1 MMEDIMNDPIIEEK
15 PGLEQVPEQEEV
27 KQNGLKKKII
37 SIVVSVVLALALVAC
52 VTVVAQVLSK
62 GYVSVGKYSLFRV
75 VTGSMEP
82 AIPVGSL
89 LISQD
94 MPIGDIQVGDVVN
107 FRSREP
113 GMFGIIITHRVIGV
127 HQNGDGQIFL
137 ETKGDANQYPDGHLV
152 DENYLI
158 GKTVFYTK
166 QDNPVAKV
174 LNFLTSSNGFL
185 TCIVLPCLVIG
196 VFAMRDC
203 VKNLR
208 EEMDAITKQLNEVE
222 ETVNNGLE
230 QQLGEE
236 AYQEL
241 CERLRGELLEE
252 LKQSAQTNT
261 TEGSSG
267 ADCQ

>member
-1 MMEDIMNDPIIEEK
+1 MNDPIIEEK
-15 PGLEQVPEQEEV
+15 PGQEQVPEQEEV

-37 SIVVSVVLALALVAC
+37 SIVVSVVLVLALVAC

-158 GKTVFYTK
+158 GKTVFY
-166 QDNPVAKV
+166 
-174 LNFLTSSNGFL
+174 
-185 TCIVLPCLVIG
+185 I
-196 VFAMRDC
+196 
-203 VKNLR
+203 
-208 EEMDAITKQLNEVE
+208 
-222 ETVNNGLE
+222 
-230 QQLGEE
+230 
-236 AYQEL
+236 
-241 CERLRGELLEE
+241 
-252 LKQSAQTNT
+252 
-261 TEGSSG
+261 
-267 ADCQ
+267 

>member
-1 MMEDIMNDPIIEEK
+1 MEEINNSTLPEEQLI
-15 PGLEQVPEQEEV
+15 PEEQEEI
-27 KQNGLKKKII
+27 KEKSLKKKII
-37 SIVVSVVLALALVAC
+37 GIVVSVVLALALVGC
-52 VTVVAQVLSK
+52 VSVIAQVLSK
-62 GYVSVGKYSLFRV
+62 GYVSIANYSMFRV

-94 MPIGDIQVGDVVN
+94 MDIDQIQVGDVVN
-107 FRSREP
+107 YRSREP
-113 GMFGIIITHRVIGV
+113 GMFGIIITHRVIAI
-127 HQNGDGQIFL
+127 HRNAEGQIYL

-158 GKTVFYTK
+158 GKTVFFTK
-166 QDNPVAKV
+166 QNNPFARI

-196 VFAMRDC
+196 VFTMRDC

-222 ETVNNGLE
+222 ETVSGGLE

-241 CERLRGELLEE
+241 CERLKGELLEE
-252 LKQSAQTNT
+252 LKQSAQSNT
-261 TEGSSG
+261 TETSSG